1 MAVELHKVAK
11 FRILEIWD
19 YSEQVWGA
27 DHADIYV
34 RGLFEA
40 IHEAGS
46 MRHMWRPIAN
56 EALSGIYFIRFR
68 HHYIFFRELPDGAI
82 GIISVLHENMNIPSR
97 LKEDTEK

>member
-34 RGLFEA
+34 RGLFDAINEA
-40 IHEAGS
+40 VN

-56 EALSGIYFIRFR
+56 EALSGINFIRYR
-68 HHYIFFRELPDGAI
+68 HHFIFFREFPDGAI
-82 GIISVLHENMNIPSR
+82 GIISVLHENKNIPSR

>member
-1 MAVELHKVAK
+1 MAVELHKAAK

-34 RGLFEA
+34 RGLFDA
-40 IHEAGS
+40 IHETSS

-56 EALSGIYFIRFR
+56 EALSGIYFIRYR
-68 HHYIFFRELPDGAI
+68 HHFIFFREFPDIVGYPTLCYHAQNKPLY
-82 GIISVLHENMNIPSR
+82 SSYVTS
-97 LKEDTEK
+97 D